1 MELVEHID
9 TLRAEG
15 MLLADSAEA
24 TGFDAQIP
32 SCPEWTVRD
41 LLRHM
46 GEVHRWAASHV
57 TGKRETMN
65 VENFALYPEQ
75 DAELLTWFR
84 EGHAGLLRALEEAD
98 PEADYYGFLP
108 GDLKGTRF
116 WARRQAHETTV
127 HRVDAQNVTGMISPS
142 TTEFAVDGIEEMLHG
157 FLARRP
163 SRLTCAADPY
173 TFVLVSTDFP
183 HAWRVTVDGDGPV
196 TTDDPGE
203 GGTRVYGTAF
213 DLYLLLWN
221 RRPLDGLEVQGPT
234 EGLEHYRAHA
244 HVRWS

>member
-1 MELVEHID
+1 MELVEYID
-9 TLRAEG
+9 SLRAEG

-24 TGFDAQIP
+24 TGFDAHVP

-65 VENFALYPEQ
+65 VEDFALYPHD
-75 DAELLTWFR
+75 DAGLLGWFR
-84 EGHAGLLRALEEAD
+84 EGHAELLQALETAD
-98 PEADYYGFLP
+98 PDADYYGFLP
-108 GDLKGTRF
+108 GGLRGTRF
-116 WARRQAHETTV
+116 WARREAHETTI
-127 HRVDAQNVTGMISPS
+127 HRVDAQNVTGMVSPT
-142 TTEFAVDGIEEMLHG
+142 TTEFAIDGIDEMLHG

-163 SRLTCAADPY
+163 SRLTSAADPY
-173 TFVLVSTDFP
+173 TFVLVCTDSP
-183 HAWRVTVDGDGPV
+183 HAWRVSVAADGP
-196 TTDDPGE
+196 TTTADPGE
-203 GGTRVYGTAF
+203 GGSRVYGNAF

-221 RRPLDGLEVQGPT
+221 RRPLEGLEVQGPT
-234 EGLEHYRAHA
+234 DWIEHYRAHA

>member
-15 MLLADSAEA
+15 MLLADSAES
-24 TGFDAQIP
+24 TGFDAQLP

-57 TGKRETMN
+57 AGTRET
-65 VENFALYPEQ
+65 VSAGNFATYPQ
-75 DAELLTWFR
+75 DDAQLLPWFR
-84 EGHAGLLRALEEAD
+84 EGHAELLQALETAD
-98 PEADYYGFLP
+98 PEGAYYSFLP

-116 WARRQAHETTV
+116 WARREAHETTI
-127 HRVDAQNVTGMISPS
+127 HRVDAQIVTGMISPS
-142 TTEFAVDGIEEMLHG
+142 TTEFAVDGIDEMLHG

-163 SRLTCAADPY
+163 SRLTSDAEPY
-173 TFVLVSTDFP
+173 TFVLVCTDCP
-183 HAWRVTVDGDGPV
+183 QAWRVTVDGEGAV

-221 RRPLDGLEVQGPT
+221 RRSLAGLEVQGPT
-234 EGLEHYRAHA
+234 DGLEHYRKHA
-244 HVRWS
+244 HVRWT

>member
-24 TGFDAQIP
+24 TGLDAQVP

-41 LLRHM
+41 LVRHL

-57 TGKRETMN
+57 IDARETMS
-65 VENFALYPEQ
+65 VGNFATYPED
-75 DAELLTWFR
+75 DAQLLDWFR
-84 EGHAGLLRALEEAD
+84 EGHAELLQALEVAD
-98 PEADYYGFLP
+98 PEGAFYGFLP
-108 GDLKGTRF
+108 GGAKGTRF
-116 WARRQAHETTV
+116 WARRQAHETTI
-127 HRVDAQNVTGMISPS
+127 HRVDAQNVTGLVSPS
-142 TTEFAVDGIEEMLHG
+142 TTEFAVDGIDEMLHG

-163 SRLTCAADPY
+163 SRLTSAADPY
-173 TFVLVSTDFP
+173 TFVLVCTDDP
-183 HAWRVTVDGDGPV
+183 QAWQVAVNGDGPT
-196 TTDDPGE
+196 TTDDSGE

-221 RRPLDGLEVQGPT
+221 RRPLAGLEVQGPT

-244 HVRWS
+244 YVRWT